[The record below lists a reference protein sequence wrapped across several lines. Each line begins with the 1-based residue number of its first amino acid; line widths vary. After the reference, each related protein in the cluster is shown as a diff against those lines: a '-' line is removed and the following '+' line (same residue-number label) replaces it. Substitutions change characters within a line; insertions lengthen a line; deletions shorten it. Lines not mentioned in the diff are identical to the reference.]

1 MENIDIKEISEK
13 VKKLGAIG
21 VNNFLNNRNLEL
33 VSKILKDVQE
43 KGVTKGNYTGV
54 YPVTTKNI
62 LVKIL
67 KLDFNQVK
75 KSFLLK
81 NIAKDLHLEKIAENI
96 LNDKVDLHM
105 IDSYYNAKSDKNII
119 SWHCDRA
126 DAAANPNTSMRLH
139 HRSVKFF
146 IYMTNAESSNGCL
159 GYIPYS
165 HKVVNALSNLVI
177 NKKIEY
183 KTFWGLED
191 LRIQVSNHPVRDL
204 IVKEIGEDKLNSF
217 LNNSKFI
224 EDQQKD
230 TFEFDFEMRKG
241 SVVIFDE
248 FGVHRGAMPKKNNRL
263 VLRFHYRK
271 INQ

>member
-1 MENIDIKEISEK
+1 M
-13 VKKLGAIG
+13 KLNRGL
-21 VNNFLNNRNLEL
+21 VYWHLNFLNNRNLEL

-119 SWHCDRA
+119 SWQ
-126 DAAANPNTSMRLH
+126 
-139 HRSVKFF
+139 SV
-146 IYMTNAESSNGCL
+146 ISIL
-159 GYIPYS
+159 IPLEMF
-165 HKVVNALSNLVI
+165 KKQLNL
-177 NKKIEY
+177 K
-183 KTFWGLED
+183 
-191 LRIQVSNHPVRDL
+191 
-204 IVKEIGEDKLNSF
+204 
-217 LNNSKFI
+217 
-224 EDQQKD
+224 
-230 TFEFDFEMRKG
+230 
-241 SVVIFDE
+241 
-248 FGVHRGAMPKKNNRL
+248 
-263 VLRFHYRK
+263 
-271 INQ
+271 